1 MPPALTPPATP
12 APDLFQPS
20 LQDWTDQPA
29 QAFEHWLAARG
40 YRESSATVY
49 RAMWRKWLRWAESRQ
64 RALADWSA
72 GDIAA
77 FLDESGL
84 TKLHRYRYARLIERV
99 FHQIE
104 QLPRGTSNPG
114 THNPASS
121 AVQQKLA
128 EGENDPT
135 TFLSVAERIAIE
147 VSLEVGA
154 NGSEAAA
161 NASAFKLARD
171 RALVAVCNGAGLK
184 VAQVQSLL
192 LRQVGETLEMITVEP
207 TRGPAYQAPLLEA
220 ARPALAAW
228 LAVRRHAEVQGER
241 VFVAD
246 ASGRVMH
253 AASVYRRVEAW
264 LAALP
269 ALTHRSERLSPQTLR
284 NGYAA
289 ALFDA
294 GAAPADVGYA
304 LGLRDQTSAWR
315 LRAAYADWQA
325 AAHPD
330 GRVDS

>member
-1 MPPALTPPATP
+1 MSAQFTPPATP
-12 APDLFQPS
+12 VPDLFQPS
-20 LQDWTDQPA
+20 LQDWADQPA

-49 RAMWRKWLRWAESRQ
+49 RAMWRKWLRWAEAHQ

-99 FHQIE
+99 FHQLE
-104 QLPRGTSNPG
+104 LLSNGTPNPG
-114 THNPASS
+114 THNPASA

-135 TFLSVAERIAIE
+135 TFLSLAERAAIE
-147 VSLEVGA
+147 TSLEVNA
-154 NGSEAAA
+154 QASEAAA

-171 RALVAVCNGAGLK
+171 RALVAVCHGAGLK

-192 LRQVGETLEMITVEP
+192 LRQVEEGLESITIERP
-207 TRGPAYQAPLLEA
+207 RGPSYQAPMLEA

-228 LAVRRHAEVQGER
+228 LAVRGHAEVPGER

-264 LAALP
+264 LTALP
-269 ALTHRSERLSPQTLR
+269 ELLHRSERLSPQTLR

-294 GAAPADVGYA
+294 GATPAEVGGA
-304 LGLRDQTSAWR
+304 LGLRDETSAWR
-315 LRAAYADWQA
+315 LRAAYAEWRA

-330 GRVDS
+330 GRS

>member
-1 MPPALTPPATP
+1 MSAAFTPPATP
-12 APDLFQPS
+12 VPDLFQPS

-49 RAMWRKWLRWAESRQ
+49 RAMWRKWLRWTESHQ

-99 FHQIE
+99 FHQID
-104 QLPRGTSNPG
+104 QLRAG

-121 AVQQKLA
+121 AVQQRLA

-135 TFLSVAERIAIE
+135 TFLSAAERTAIE
-147 VSLEVGA
+147 ASLEVGPRA
-154 NGSEAAA
+154 GEAAP

-171 RALVAVCNGAGLK
+171 RALVAVCHGAGLK
-184 VAQVQSLL
+184 VAQVQALL
-192 LRQVGETLEMITVEP
+192 LHHVDEALAAITIERS
-207 TRGPAYQAPLLEA
+207 RGPAYQAPLLEA

-228 LAVRRHAEVQGER
+228 LAVRRQAEVPGER

-246 ASGRVMH
+246 ASGRAMH

-269 ALTHRSERLSPQTLR
+269 ALVHRSERLSPQTLR

-294 GAAPADVGYA
+294 GATPAEVGYA
-304 LGLRDQTSAWR
+304 LGLRDQTSPWR

-330 GRVDS
+330 AAA